1 MNGGGFFESIF
12 GGAETPNS
20 TATSSAN
27 MSTTSGSVETPTTAD
42 NVSMSGSVKT
52 PNEGMP
58 ASIDTS
64 IATADNMNMSG
75 SVDTPSPSGS
85 VDTSIA
91 TPNMNM
97 PGTLETPSPLG
108 SVEPLSDMSTSTN
121 TISPID
127 NSLPEVDT
135 PAKDASTSSSIM
147 DTISGAYNAAKESLT
162 NEVESVS
169 PQTADASSP
178 METSSD
184 NESIKEDDFVMDEP
198 KSTEP
203 VIGDLMKMLG
213 DKDAQISNLLDQ
225 LESANKNFADAN
237 NKLVECLTSKIS
249 GDDTL
254 AQSSPMISEMSSIG
268 PEMSSIGPEMSSP
281 GFPMS
286 EANTSGSDVET
297 PLGQSPTESMG
308 VESRMGGK
316 TRNRVKKQRRT
327 RRKKMRG

>member
-58 ASIDTS
+58 ASI
-64 IATADNMNMSG
+64 
-75 SVDTPSPSGS
+75 
-85 VDTSIA
+85 DTSIA

-297 PLGQSPTESMG
+297 PFGQ
-308 VESRMGGK
+308 
-316 TRNRVKKQRRT
+316 
-327 RRKKMRG
+327 